1 MWPLCIVL
9 IKYAV
14 HDVHCIRV
22 SLELPV
28 SGRWGW
34 WYSRHVAG
42 VFQRGVMSGRHLV
55 DSCSCGIYGSCKLMI
70 MKLDVVTLTGPLAT
84 RYSMGTLAL
93 TRAWPFNATAS
104 VSLNVMQLV
113 LSYPGNTLLTT

>member
-1 MWPLCIVL
+1 MHNVL
-9 IKYAV
+9 EFLLNYLF
-14 HDVHCIRV
+14 
-22 SLELPV
+22 LEDGDGGTADTWL
-28 SGRWGW
+28 GC
-34 WYSRHVAG
+34 SRGGGHVWEAPG
-42 VFQRGVMSGRHLV
+42 GFLLMVPG
-55 DSCSCGIYGSCKLMI
+55 CGIYGSCKLMI

-104 VSLNVMQLV
+104 VSLNVTQLV